1 MKERPTVGTWTSA
14 KSRQRFLAME
24 DALWARSTRPRES
37 FDVETRL
44 GPTRAYR
51 WRGDGT
57 PLVFL
62 HGISGTSLSWARYA
76 ERLAG
81 RDVVAVDIIGDVG
94 RSEQRVAIV
103 GPDDVAVWLD
113 ETLAGLGIEQAHVV
127 GLSLGGFIALAT
139 AIHRPARVR
148 SLVLFDPGGVAP
160 LQLLKFM
167 LWGLPILFGSLAPAP
182 VRRWI
187 GRRFRMPLLEDKAVM
202 RMALYGQLHHRTRF
216 PRPVTFSDDELRSI
230 SMPVTM
236 LVGEKTEVFDA
247 DVLVSR
253 AGTLLPDAT
262 VEVVPGAGHALT
274 ESAFD
279 LCASRVSHVTD
290 ATL

>member
-1 MKERPTVGTWTSA
+1 MKEKVTVGTWTSA
-14 KSRQRFLAME
+14 ASRQRFLAME
-24 DALWARSTRPRES
+24 DALWARSTRRREA
-37 FDVETRL
+37 FDVETGL

-51 WRGDGT
+51 WRGTGT
-57 PLVFL
+57 PIVFL
-62 HGISGTSLSWARYA
+62 HGVSGTSLAWARYA
-76 ERLAG
+76 ERLDG

-94 RSEQRVAIV
+94 RSEQRLAIT
-103 GPDDVAVWLD
+103 GPEDMAAWLD
-113 ETLAGLGIEQAHVV
+113 ETLAALGIEHAHVV

-139 AIHRPARVR
+139 AIHRPARVQ
-148 SLVLFDPGGVAP
+148 SLVLFDPGGIAP
-160 LQLLKFM
+160 LQFLRFM

-187 GRRFRMPLLEDKAVM
+187 GRRFRMPLLEDREVM
-202 RMALYGQLHHRTRF
+202 RMALYGQLHHRARF
-216 PRPVTFSDDELRSI
+216 PRPVTYTDDELRSI
-230 SMPVTM
+230 SMPVTL

-247 DVLVSR
+247 DELISR
-253 AGTLLPDAT
+253 ARRLLPHAS

-274 ESAFD
+274 ESAFE